1 MGKFHEGEV
10 SLRWSSAQSTRYQ
23 KLKTEICVACVKKL
37 PEETIVI
44 AKILFRL
51 QGINLVMHKILKG
64 LLQVGDQI
72 N

>member
-1 MGKFHEGEV
+1 MKEKFHEGGH
-10 SLRWSSAQSTRYQ
+10 LYKALGIGN
-23 KLKTEICVACVKKL
+23 LKERFVKKL